1 MSRQFGWLL
10 RVQLLGVLPFG
21 RQKGKG
27 LLRFWALG
35 VLYVGLAAM
44 LLWYCYMLAAGLGMI
59 GLSRLIPLYAI
70 TLGSLVTIFFTFL
83 KANGVLF
90 GCRDYELL
98 TALPVPT
105 VLVISSR
112 FVVMYLF
119 NMALSVGVM
128 AAMGIAYAPY
138 ADGMATWVFWVLGA
152 LLASLIPTTAASLAA
167 ALVAAVSS
175 RFRYS
180 NVVTIVISLVLT
192 FGVLGLTMQVG
203 RMEDSVSVA
212 TVAALGD
219 QMAAILTRVYPPA
232 GWFGRAVSEG
242 SAVSFAAFVGASFG
256 IYLVFA
262 FGLSAMYQR
271 VQNGLTAHGAS
282 REYKVGRLGSRSA
295 LAALYQKEWK
305 GFLSSPIYVL
315 NMGIG
320 MLMAVAASAAL
331 CFMGPETLLGV
342 TNVPGL
348 ESWFSRLVLFIPVV
362 ILPMSNTACVSLSLE
377 GDRLWIL
384 KSLPVGLREVFL
396 AKILVNLTVGLP
408 GALLSCL
415 FLWAGTKPAAAD
427 ALAMLALSAA
437 VVCLTSVGGIW
448 INLKFPVYEWKNQMQ
463 VVKQSASS
471 MCGVLGGLAIG
482 VGLAFAAVK
491 WQQYP
496 LWMIG
501 VAECLAV
508 AAVTLVLWG
517 RLLRVK
523 RL

>member
-1 MSRQFGWLL
+1 MSKKFGWLL
-10 RVQLLGVLPFG
+10 KVQLLNVLPSG
-21 RQKGKG
+21 RQRSGG
-27 LLRFWALG
+27 RLRFLALG
-35 VLYVGLAAM
+35 ALYAGLAAM

-59 GLSRLIPLYAI
+59 GLARLIPLYAI
-70 TLGSLVTIFFTFL
+70 TLGSVATIFFTFL

-105 VLVISSR
+105 VMVISSR

-128 AAMGIAYAPY
+128 AAMGAAYAPY
-138 ADGMATWVFWVLGA
+138 ADGTLPWIFWVLGA
-152 LLASLIPTTAASLAA
+152 LLASLIPTTVASLAA

-180 NVVTIVISLVLT
+180 NVVMIVLSLALT
-192 FGVLGLTMQVG
+192 FGVLGLSIQAG
-203 RMEDSVSVA
+203 RLEDSMNVA

-219 QMAAILTRVYPPA
+219 QIAGILTRVYPPA
-232 GWFGRAVSEG
+232 GWFGRAVSEK
-242 SAVSFAAFVGASFG
+242 SAASFAAFVGASFG
-256 IYLVFA
+256 IYLAFA
-262 FGLSAMYQR
+262 LGLSAAYQKI
-271 VQNGLTAHGAS
+271 QNGLAAHGAS
-282 REYKVGRLGSRSA
+282 RQYKVGRLGSRSA

-305 GFLSSPIYVL
+305 GFVSSPVYVL

-331 CFMGPETLLGV
+331 CFLGPEALLGA
-342 TNVPGL
+342 TNIPGL
-348 ESWFSRLVLFIPVV
+348 ENWFSRILLFIPVV
-362 ILPMSNTACVSLSLE
+362 VLPMSNTACVSLSLE

-384 KSLPVGLREVFL
+384 KSLPVRLPDVFL

-408 GALLSCL
+408 GALLCSL
-415 FLWAGTKPAAAD
+415 FLWAGTKPAIAD
-427 ALAMLALSAA
+427 ALAMTALSAA
-437 VVCLTSVGGIW
+437 VVFLTGVAGIW

-463 VVKQSASS
+463 IVKQSASS
-471 MCGVLGGLAIG
+471 MCGILGGLVVG

-491 WQQYP
+491 LQEYP

-501 VAECLAV
+501 GAECLAV
-508 AAVTLVLWG
+508 TAVTLLLWG